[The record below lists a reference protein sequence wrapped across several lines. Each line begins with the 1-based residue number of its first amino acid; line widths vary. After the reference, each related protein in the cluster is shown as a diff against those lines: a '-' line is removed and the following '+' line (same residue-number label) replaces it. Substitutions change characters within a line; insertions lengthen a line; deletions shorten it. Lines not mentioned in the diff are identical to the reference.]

1 MKEFIG
7 DHYLFIMII
16 AAFLVFALIGYIIDS
31 TRNKKKAEA
40 VEGLKE
46 NNVLLTEN
54 IVPEVQPEEV
64 ENVTNES
71 QPEISEVEDDRESST
86 KNEEDFV
93 LTDDQK
99 DLTPEVLIEKIKHC
113 LSNINLYELKNK
125 EDFKFLKGNSAG
137 LIVDEILKFSKK

>member
-99 DLTPEVLIEKIKHC
+99 DLTPEPLDNDKKA
-113 LSNINLYELKNK
+113 KDNK
-125 EDFKFLKGNSAG
+125 
-137 LIVDEILKFSKK
+137 